1 MLNYA
6 ESSFAV
12 VIALAAALFLVAA
25 LNRFW
30 PMSNRKLVNDVTGW
44 QLGILGTTYG
54 VILGFMLYTVWTD
67 FRAAD
72 VAANLEASSV
82 LNVYRI
88 AAGLPSPEREAMQG
102 LAAKYANAAV
112 NDEWP
117 AMQRQVESNASALV
131 TGEMWQ
137 VLASAES
144 KDRVSATRVDHLT
157 SALSN
162 LAERRN
168 LREQERAIRLPAVL
182 WVLLL
187 AGAGATVGSA
197 CLLGNDNRW
206 LHYCQVLALT
216 FVVAVTLSAIADL
229 ARPFEGAV
237 AVSSGAF
244 QHALDVMHAD
254 GAR

>member
-1 MLNYA
+1 MLSYA

-12 VIALAAALFLVAA
+12 VLALMSALFLVAA

-102 LAAKYANAAV
+102 LAAKYVDAAV
-112 NDEWP
+112 NHEWP
-117 AMQRQVESNASALV
+117 AMQRQEENDASAQV

-137 VLASAES
+137 VLARAES
-144 KDRVSATRVDHLT
+144 KDGVSATRVDHLT

-168 LREQERAIRLPAVL
+168 LREQERAIHLPTVL
-182 WVLLL
+182 WILLL
-187 AGAGATVGSA
+187 AGAVATVGSA

-254 GAR
+254 GVR